1 VLEGP
6 RAQCDVKLART
17 PGEFSAVLHISLTQF
32 HVLKDRSR
40 ARDVHALADELNVP
54 DLHRL
59 IRLFLYDQFLAD
71 DTHTSDNVPL
81 SACPRF
87 ENRIKIFNSA
97 AATFFAPSDPSG
109 IGGMRREHIRSVPSW
124 RGGPVRYDTVFINT
138 ASEDGINGM
147 EVGRVLCFFSFR
159 YRQETLPC
167 ALIHW
172 FKLVEN
178 EPDFDTGMW
187 MVQPSFNHD
196 NSRELSVI
204 HVDTII
210 RAAHLLPIFGA
221 DFIPENVTL
230 HNALDS
236 YRGFYVNRFADHHS
250 FDIAS

>member
-1 VLEGP
+1 MDSNDGEPLGPITPGPTADCDEIEDGVLEGP

-32 HVLKDRSR
+32 HVLKDRSH

-109 IGGMRREHIRSVPSW
+109 IGGMRCEHIRSVPSW
-124 RGGPVRYDTVFINT
+124 RGGPARYDTVFINT

-147 EVGRVLCFFSFR
+147 EVGRCGKHSTAVAVFPYF
-159 YRQETLPC
+159 
-167 ALIHW
+167 
-172 FKLVEN
+172 
-178 EPDFDTGMW
+178 
-187 MVQPSFNHD
+187 PSTRN
-196 NSRELSVI
+196 
-204 HVDTII
+204 
-210 RAAHLLPIFGA
+210 
-221 DFIPENVTL
+221 
-230 HNALDS
+230 
-236 YRGFYVNRFADHHS
+236 
-250 FDIAS
+250 